1 MTSLEILYC
10 TLGMCIVSYIP
21 RVLPP
26 LILSRHKI
34 PVLLERWLKYVPTS
48 VFGALVFCEIFTDSQ
63 GFNFSLTNINLL
75 ASLLVLVVAVR
86 THSLAKSIVLGL
98 AAFWALQQVL

>member
-1 MTSLEILYC
+1 MINKRSIKFFLTI
-10 TLGMCIVSYIP
+10 
-21 RVLPP
+21 
-26 LILSRHKI
+26 
-34 PVLLERWLKYVPTS
+34 
-48 VFGALVFCEIFTDSQ
+48 
-63 GFNFSLTNINLL
+63 NFSLTNINLL